1 MLASFIWI
9 CLSVLLRLFIG
20 EHFHETVHQAFCR
33 VGRFFFARR
42 FFLPAASFLPACVHD
57 ERDAI
62 PYGAAGQAVFGF
74 FEDSEDAA

>member
-1 MLASFIWI
+1 MKRFIRLFAGWAVSFLPAASF
-9 CLSVLLRLFIG
+9 LPAV
-20 EHFHETVHQAFCR
+20 
-33 VGRFFFARR
+33 

>member
-1 MLASFIWI
+1 MLASFIWR

-42 FFLPAASFLPACVHD
+42 FFSA
-57 ERDAI
+57 RR
-62 PYGAAGQAVFGF
+62 F
-74 FEDSEDAA
+74 FFARRFFSARLCA